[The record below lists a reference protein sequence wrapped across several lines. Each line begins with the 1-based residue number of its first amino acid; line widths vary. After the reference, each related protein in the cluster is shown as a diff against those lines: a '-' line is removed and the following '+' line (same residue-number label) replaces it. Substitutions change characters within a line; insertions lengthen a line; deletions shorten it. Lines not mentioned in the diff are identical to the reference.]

1 MAAFSKLKDQLS
13 STISGRIS
21 PQAAV
26 AAVASGV
33 FIWRLYKVRAYT
45 TKKKRYVVIIACLV
59 KVHDMVLM
67 LMHSQN

>member
-33 FIWRLYKVRAYT
+33 FIWRLYKVRADT

-59 KVHDMVLM
+59 KVLCITCMVLM
-67 LMHSQN
+67 LND